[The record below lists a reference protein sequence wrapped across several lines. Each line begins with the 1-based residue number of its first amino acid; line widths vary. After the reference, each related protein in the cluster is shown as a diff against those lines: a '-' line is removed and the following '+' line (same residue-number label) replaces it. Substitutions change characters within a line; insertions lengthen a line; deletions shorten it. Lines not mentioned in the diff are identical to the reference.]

1 MACSTAVASNRC
13 STRRAPPGIAI
24 VWTGVLTTII
34 ALAIKYTI
42 GWRIDGDA
50 EVAGID
56 AAEHG
61 ESAYDLVGGTG
72 SHHF

>member
-1 MACSTAVASNRC
+1 MFYGGGVESLLDQAGAA
-13 STRRAPPGIAI
+13 GIAI
-24 VWTGVLTTII
+24 VWTGILTTII